1 MSKAAGIG
9 RNVQRLVVLR
19 ILRRI
24 STAVPPRDLPSAR
37 GRRSSTAASRIA
49 DKGAIDRREDY
60 HIMCGI
66 AAVYDA
72 AKIDGMKTSSQVARN
87 FQPGSIAWAF
97 VVNAAMVAGE

>member
-1 MSKAAGIG
+1 MSKAAGMCNNWWYSVLCVESALQSPPHGIF
-9 RNVQRLVVLR
+9 RALEIVDHQPPLV
-19 ILRRI
+19 
-24 STAVPPRDLPSAR
+24 
-37 GRRSSTAASRIA
+37 A
-49 DKGAIDRREDY
+49 DKGAIESAGRRKDY

-87 FQPGSIAWAF
+87 FQTGSIAWAF

>member
-19 ILRRI
+19 TLRRI
-24 STAVPPRDLPSAR
+24 STAVPPHGIFRALEVVDHQPPLV
-37 GRRSSTAASRIA
+37 A
-49 DKGAIDRREDY
+49 DKGAI

-66 AAVYDA
+66 AAIYDA